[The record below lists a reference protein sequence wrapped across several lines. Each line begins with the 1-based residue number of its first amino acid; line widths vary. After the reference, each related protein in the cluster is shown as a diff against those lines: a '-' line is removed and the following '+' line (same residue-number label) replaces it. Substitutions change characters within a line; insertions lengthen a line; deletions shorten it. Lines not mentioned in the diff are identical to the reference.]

1 MLIKQTNHTTNSND
15 DHWPIDFSDKAICIT
30 SAAKALDKAE
40 VKMVFDKGVRI
51 LDGRKYEYVED
62 PQVDFAE
69 SGNTGTR
76 KVPKGIPSGGV
87 NVTVVGLNFNY
98 IQDPAMYIVY
108 QEKK

>member
-1 MLIKQTNHTTNSND
+1 
-15 DHWPIDFSDKAICIT
+15 
-30 SAAKALDKAE
+30 
-40 VKMVFDKGVRI
+40 MVFDKGVRI